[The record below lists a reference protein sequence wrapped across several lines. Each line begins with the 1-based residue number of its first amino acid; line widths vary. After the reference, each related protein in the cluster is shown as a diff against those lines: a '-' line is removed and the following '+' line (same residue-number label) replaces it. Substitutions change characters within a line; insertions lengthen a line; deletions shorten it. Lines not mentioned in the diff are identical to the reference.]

1 MGIKQLWVESH
12 RPATLDGYVFKDENQ
27 KRQIES
33 WIKAKSIPNC
43 MFSGGPGTGKCL
55 LGNEFIDILVSKDV
69 FTPQQLELFSK
80 FSRKETSI
88 LIHCILPIKELF
100 EIVNIIDYDYEEL
113 VSIKGLEI
121 LSPTGYVPIVGL
133 VKKHHL
139 CSTYTLENGIT
150 IGCSE
155 RHKVFEH
162 GKVKTI
168 ETCSEIDTINGT
180 FKIVKQECCGYNDV
194 FDVSLNYP
202 HQYVTPN
209 GIIHHNTTLA
219 KILVNALAIDEY
231 DFMQINASRE
241 RGIDVIR
248 ETVKNFSQ
256 TMPFGDLKVI
266 LLDEADAIT
275 PEGQAS
281 LRGAM
286 EEYSESVR
294 FILTCNYPNKI
305 IPALHSR
312 CQGFHI
318 DKLDQTEFTTRVATI
333 LIEEKIDFDL
343 EVLDSFIKAT
353 YPDLRKCLNLVQ
365 QNSING
371 VLTNS
376 TNNDKAV
383 ADYKLDAVNL
393 FKKGRIREART
404 LICSQ
409 IRPEEMDDMFKWC
422 YDNLD
427 LWSSTKDGQDEA
439 ILIIRRALVNHA
451 LVADAEINVAAMF
464 VELSQIGK

>member
-1 MGIKQLWVESH
+1 MGIKQLWVESY

-27 KRQIES
+27 KKQIES
-33 WIKAKSIPNC
+33 WIKAKTIPNC

-55 LGNEFIDILVSKDV
+55 LGTELVDV
-69 FTPQQLELFSK
+69 RVSHQYMTNDHLKLCYTYTIEEQYVQ
-80 FSRKETSI
+80 
-88 LIHCILPIKELF
+88 CILPIEQLF
-100 EIVNIIDYDYEEL
+100 LIYGLDHILYETPAHITGL
-113 VSIKGLEI
+113 QIK
-121 LSPTGYVPIVGL
+121 SPSGYVPVLYLI
-133 VKKHHL
+133 KKHHIT
-139 CSTYTLENGIT
+139 SKYTLENGVT
-150 IGCSE
+150 IGCSIKH
-155 RHKVFEH
+155 RVFEN
-162 GKVKTI
+162 GKVKNI
-168 ETCSEIDTINGT
+168 EDCESIDTIYGPM
-180 FKIVKQECCGYNDV
+180 KIIDKDKSIYHDV
-194 FDVSLNYP
+194 FDVSLDFP

-219 KILVNALAIDEY
+219 KILVNALEIDEY

-256 TMPFGDLKVI
+256 TMPFGDLKII

-333 LIEEKIDFDL
+333 LISENIVFELD
-343 EVLDSFIKAT
+343 VLDSFVKAT

-365 QNSING
+365 QNSIDGTLSNP
-371 VLTNS
+371 S
-376 TNNDKAV
+376 TNDKSV
-383 ADYKLDAVNL
+383 SDYKLDAVTL
-393 FKKGRIREART
+393 FKKGKIREART

-409 IRPEEMDDMFKWC
+409 VRPEEMDDFFRWS
-422 YDNLD
+422 YENLD
-427 LWSSTKDGQDEA
+427 LWSSTEEGKDEA
-439 ILIIRRALVNHA
+439 IMIIRRALVNHT
-451 LVADAEINVAAMF
+451 LVADAEINIAAMF

>member
-1 MGIKQLWVESH
+1 MGIRQLWVESH
-12 RPATLDGYVFKDENQ
+12 RPATLDGYVFKDDNQ
-27 KRQIES
+27 KKQIES
-33 WIKAKSIPNC
+33 WIKAKTIPNC

-55 LGNEFIDILVSKDV
+55 LGDELVDV
-69 FTPQQLELFSK
+69 KIKQYLITEVQLSLCHFSK
-80 FSRKETSI
+80 I
-88 LIHCILPIKELF
+88 MNDDYVQCILPIGDLF
-100 EIVNIIDYDYEEL
+100 TIFGLSNVLYETANP
-113 VSIKGLEI
+113 VDGLLI
-121 LSPTGYVPIVGL
+121 LSPTGYVPVLHL

-139 CSTYTLENGIT
+139 TTTYILENGT
-150 IGCSE
+150 SIGCSIKHRVYE
-155 RHKVFEH
+155 N
-162 GKVKTI
+162 GKVKNI
-168 ETCSEIDTINGT
+168 EDCTSIDTIVGS
-180 FKIVKQECCGYNDV
+180 FRIVGKDKCMYHDV

-219 KILVNALAIDEY
+219 KILVNALGIDEY

-256 TMPFGDLKVI
+256 TMPFGDLKII

-333 LIEEKIDFDL
+333 LISEKIDFDL
-343 EVLDSFIKAT
+343 DVLDSFVKAT

-365 QNSING
+365 QNSIEG
-371 VLTNS
+371 KLSSPT
-376 TNNDKAV
+376 TNDKSV
-383 ADYKLDAVNL
+383 SDYKLDAVTL
-393 FKKGRIREART
+393 FKKGKIREART

-409 IRPEEMDDMFKWC
+409 VRPEEMDDFFRWS

-427 LWSSTKDGQDEA
+427 LWSSTVEGQDEA
-439 ILIIRRALVNHA
+439 ILIIRRALVNHT
-451 LVADAEINVAAMF
+451 LVADAEINIAAMF

>member
-33 WIKAKSIPNC
+33 WIKAKAIPNC

-55 LGNEFIDILVSKDV
+55 LGNELIDIKIKRYLISDEQLYLCESYQFDGDDV
-69 FTPQQLELFSK
+69 Q
-80 FSRKETSI
+80 
-88 LIHCILPIKELF
+88 CVLPIETLF
-100 EIVNIIDYDYEEL
+100 DILKLQHILYETPTA
-113 VSIKGLEI
+113 VDGLQI
-121 LSPTGYVPIVGL
+121 LSPSGYVPVLHL

-139 CSTYTLENGIT
+139 TSTFKLENNLS
-150 IGCSE
+150 IGCSIKH
-155 RHKVFEH
+155 RVFEN
-162 GKVKTI
+162 GKVKNI
-168 ETCSEIDTINGT
+168 EDCETVDSINGPLRIIEKGKT
-180 FKIVKQECCGYNDV
+180 TYHDV

-219 KILVNALAIDEY
+219 KILVNALQIDEY

-256 TMPFGDLKVI
+256 TMPFGDLKII

-333 LIEEKIDFDL
+333 LISENIEFDID
-343 EVLDSFIKAT
+343 VLDSFVKAT

-365 QNSING
+365 QNSIDG
-371 VLTNS
+371 KL
-376 TNNDKAV
+376 NNPATTDRSV
-383 ADYKLDAVNL
+383 SDYKLDAVNL
-393 FKKGRIREART
+393 FKKGKIREART

-409 IRPEEMDDMFKWC
+409 LRPEEMDDMFRWC
-422 YDNLD
+422 YENLE
-427 LWSSTKDGQDEA
+427 LWGTTVEDQDEA
-439 ILIIRRALVNHA
+439 IMIIRRALVNHA

-464 VELSQIGK
+464 VELSQIGR